1 MPTPKPTE
9 RWWRGISKVK
19 LTVYRSDSTER
30 GPLNPFLEISFVVGC
45 VVISEWICPLIF
57 GKNWLAGVIPACTVL
72 AFIVTSQFVRGE
84 SLRDLGFR
92 IDNFLAAAVLL
103 LPPMVFA
110 SLVLVLI
117 GWRFGGV
124 RADSIRFDP
133 SLLRISLWLFVW
145 GLTQQYALQAFINR
159 RAQKIWGAGFISLF
173 FVASIF
179 ALLHLPNFWL
189 MIVTFFG
196 GTLWSFVYQRVP
208 NLWAVAL
215 SHAIMTAVMA
225 LSVPYEALHGL
236 RVGYNYF
243 L

>member
-1 MPTPKPTE
+1 
-9 RWWRGISKVK
+9 
-19 LTVYRSDSTER
+19 
-30 GPLNPFLEISFVVGC
+30 VVGC
-45 VVISEWICPLIF
+45 VVTSEWICPLIF
-57 GKNWLAGVIPACTVL
+57 GKNWLAGAIPACAAL
-72 AFIVTSQFVRGE
+72 AFIVISQFMRGE
-84 SLRDLGFR
+84 SLSDLGFR

-110 SLVLVLI
+110 SLVLAWI

-124 RADSIRFDP
+124 RADNIRFDP

-159 RAQKIWGAGFISLF
+159 RAQMIWGAGYTSLF

-189 MIVTFFG
+189 MIATFFG
-196 GTLWSFVYQRVP
+196 GTLWTFAYRRVP
-208 NLWAVAL
+208 NLWAIAL
-215 SHAIMTAVMA
+215 SHAVMTAVIA